1 MKNEGVASNVRQLL
15 ASLFAFGGVLCLTL
29 TSNCDELEAE
39 SGTNATVTGEI
50 RRNFSCIDVF

>member
-29 TSNCDELEAE
+29 TSNCDEPEAE
-39 SGTNATVTGEI
+39 SRTNATVTGEI
-50 RRNFSCIDVF
+50 